1 MPSEIVAGTEFHF
14 RSANDG
20 RMARKYSNYFE
31 IYDRYLGKYSNRR
44 PRILEI
50 GVQHGGSLRL
60 WNGYFDGNVDI
71 FGMDILPECKKFERD
86 NVEIFIGDQSD
97 EAFLRDVAR
106 RIGKVD
112 VIIDDGSH
120 VPSHQIASFKI
131 LFFNALADDGIY
143 ICEDCHTSYWK
154 HYGGGLRRRGTFIEY
169 AKRLCDQINAWH
181 ADAPRLAADEA
192 THWIKSISF
201 FSSVVVFER
210 AKMSAPEPLSAGVE
224 EIDLEAP
231 FKTGSA
237 HPIVLRLKRVR
248 FVQIIVRR
256 NPVLWNAMRRLIK

>member
-112 VIIDDGSH
+112 VIIDDG
-120 VPSHQIASFKI
+120 
-131 LFFNALADDGIY
+131 IY

-248 FVQIIVRR
+248 FVQSIVRR